1 MQRNNGLDLLKTI
14 CAFMIICV
22 HAPFPGLLGDIFT
35 PLARIAVPVFFMIT
49 GYYYSLT
56 KERKKEKKQIIKVLK
71 LFLSANVL
79 YVFWSLVKVVMNGD
93 SITAFIGDV
102 FSIKTIL
109 GFLVFNESPF
119 GGHLW
124 YLGAI
129 LYVLVVVSIFE
140 KKWDRKKLYPLIP
153 VLLLLDLVLG
163 KYSLVLLG
171 TEIPYIFIRNF
182 ICVGLPYFLI
192 GDMLNTRNSKIKP
205 VNGLLLTVAFAITTL
220 IERGLLVYFNVNAN
234 RDHYISTTFLAI
246 VVFLLAVQFNSK
258 SDNKCFKAL
267 CYTGERLSTSIYIL
281 HPIFIMIVDKM
292 VKIVSKFVPVYS
304 AYKYIAPFV
313 VMLVTAIVA
322 WLYLIVVK
330 KAKVKLSN
338 K

>member
-109 GFLVFNESPF
+109 GFLV
-119 GGHLW
+119 
-124 YLGAI
+124 
-129 LYVLVVVSIFE
+129 
-140 KKWDRKKLYPLIP
+140 
-153 VLLLLDLVLG
+153 
-163 KYSLVLLG
+163 
-171 TEIPYIFIRNF
+171 
-182 ICVGLPYFLI
+182 
-192 GDMLNTRNSKIKP
+192 
-205 VNGLLLTVAFAITTL
+205 
-220 IERGLLVYFNVNAN
+220 
-234 RDHYISTTFLAI
+234 
-246 VVFLLAVQFNSK
+246 
-258 SDNKCFKAL
+258 
-267 CYTGERLSTSIYIL
+267 
-281 HPIFIMIVDKM
+281 
-292 VKIVSKFVPVYS
+292 
-304 AYKYIAPFV
+304 
-313 VMLVTAIVA
+313 
-322 WLYLIVVK
+322 
-330 KAKVKLSN
+330 
-338 K
+338 